1 MLEAKALKPV
11 TQYGKIIGYRLKD
24 TKGNEMDV
32 ASSAI
37 IDAMKNNK
45 VKISNLTINSAGNLA
60 MIKEDEVIKEA
71 KPEQPKKDEVKPVTL
86 SEARRIEV
94 QKTGTTDNYGK
105 LGRMNHLV
113 KVLNE
118 ARKVYEQGK
127 DEIMSN
133 YEYDKLYDE
142 LEALEKELGTVLA
155 NSPTINIG
163 YEVVSELPKETHKEV
178 MMSLAK
184 TKSTDDIKGFV
195 GSKEAMIGWKLD
207 GLTVVAYYR
216 NGLIEKAV
224 TRGNGTVGELVTPN
238 FKQFKNVPHKI
249 PYTGEVVIRGE
260 ALITYS
266 SFNKI
271 NEKIP
276 DGEKYKNPRN
286 LASGSVRQ
294 LDSRV
299 TASRNVLFKAF
310 TLVNTEQI
318 GIKTVEESY
327 SWMKQQGFDV
337 VDSVKVNSSNVEK
350 AMEAFSN
357 KVKSGT
363 LDEPVDGLVI
373 TYNDIAYGKSLGATA
388 KTPRHSMAFKW
399 EDETAVTTLRDIEW
413 SASKTGLLN
422 PVAIFDP
429 IDLEGSTVS
438 RASVHNV
445 SILVELGLGYGD
457 KIKVY
462 KANMII
468 PQISENLTRSATCE
482 IPTECPVC
490 GGMTE
495 IHEDPNSGVYTLYC
509 TNPECPAKG
518 SRLLKHFVSR
528 DAMNIDGISD
538 STLNKLMEY
547 DIIDGSFASVY
558 RIYKHPEIINIEGF
572 GQTSFMNMVNA
583 INKSRKVKLH
593 NLIYALSI
601 PNVGLQTA
609 KVICQHFGNDLKKT
623 VTASYLDLS
632 SIEGIG
638 DVIASN
644 FFNYFHNKEN
654 VDAFIDLLG
663 ELDVIQEE
671 VKKADANDPIFG
683 KTFCVTGKV
692 YIFPNR
698 DAVKA
703 IIESRGGKLTG
714 SVSKS
719 TDFLVTN
726 DTTSGS
732 RKNKAAAE
740 FGIPILSEQEF
751 IDKFNIEV

>member
-1 MLEAKALKPV
+1 MIEAKALKPV
-11 TQYGKIIGYRLKD
+11 TQYGKIVGYRLKD
-24 TKGNEMDV
+24 TLGNEMDV
-32 ASSAI
+32 ASGAI
-37 IDAMKNNK
+37 IDAMRNNK
-45 VKISNLTINSAGNLA
+45 IKIDNLVINSAGNLA
-60 MIKEDEVIKEA
+60 MIKVDDNNKQNVNKV
-71 KPEQPKKDEVKPVTL
+71 EVKQEIKKVDHK
-86 SEARRIEV
+86 EEV
-94 QKTGTTDNYGK
+94 KTEKK
-105 LGRMNHLV
+105 LESNSKIDRMNHLV

-133 YEYDKLYDE
+133 FEYDKLYDE
-142 LEALEKELGTVLA
+142 LVVLEKETGTTLA

-163 YEVVSELPKETHKEV
+163 YEVVSELPKETHDEV

-184 TKSTDDIKGFV
+184 TKSIDEIKGFI
-195 GSKEAMIGWKLD
+195 GGKEAMLGWKLD
-207 GLTVVAYYR
+207 GLTVVAYYKD
-216 NGLIEKAV
+216 GLLVKAV

-249 PYTGEVVIRGE
+249 PYNGNVVVRGE

-276 DGEKYKNPRN
+276 EGEKYKNPRN

-299 TASRNVLFKAF
+299 TAGRNVLFKAF

-327 SWMKQQGFDV
+327 KWMKNQGFDV
-337 VDSVKVNSSNVEK
+337 VESFKVTSSNINTV
-350 AMEAFSN
+350 MDRLSTR
-357 KVKSGT
+357 VKSGK

-399 EDETAVTTLRDIEW
+399 EDEEAITTLRDIEW

-429 IDLEGSTVS
+429 VDIEGSTVS

-445 SILVELGLGYGD
+445 SILAELELGYGD

-468 PQISENLTRSATCE
+468 PQISENLTKSATCE
-482 IPTECPVC
+482 IPSYCPVC
-490 GGMTE
+490 GGPTE

-509 TNPECPAKG
+509 TNTDCPAKG

-558 RIYKHPEIINIEGF
+558 RIYKHPEIVNIEGF

-623 VTASYLDLS
+623 VTASYLSLS

-644 FFNYFHNKEN
+644 FYNYFHTKEN

-663 ELDVIQEE
+663 ELEVIQEE
-671 VKKADANDPIFG
+671 VKKADTNDAMFG
-683 KTFCVTGKV
+683 KVFCVTGKV